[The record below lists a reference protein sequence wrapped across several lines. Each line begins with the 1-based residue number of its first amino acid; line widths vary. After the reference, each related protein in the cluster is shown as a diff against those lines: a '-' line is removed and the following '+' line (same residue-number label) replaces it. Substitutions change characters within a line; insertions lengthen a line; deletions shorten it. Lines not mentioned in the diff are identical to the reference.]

1 MVERVELGCLMCAQS
16 LTRSSFLRQLSEDGP
31 QSEVWEELCER
42 YGEWITRWCR
52 RWGAT
57 EPDAEDLTQETLLRV
72 YMHIQNYRHAG
83 PFSFRSWIRTVAR
96 TTWLMLLR
104 HRSRRP
110 VLQSFEAEGCSGIP
124 EGGMESRASVFHE
137 RLSSDALRMERQ
149 ELLAIAF
156 RRVQCRVSEQSWRVF
171 ELATLAGQGAEEVSR
186 VLGMSR
192 SSVHLANSRLRRMLR
207 EELELV
213 EGHGGSDG

>member
-1 MVERVELGCLMCAQS
+1 MSGQS
-16 LTRSSFLRQLSEDGP
+16 LTRSSFLRQLAEEDP
-31 QSEVWEELCER
+31 QSEVWGELCER
-42 YGEWITRWCR
+42 YGAWIGRWCR
-52 RWGAT
+52 RWGAN
-57 EPDAEDLTQETLLRV
+57 ESDAEDLTQETLLRV
-72 YMHIQNYRHAG
+72 YMHIQTYRHAG

-110 VLQSFEAEGCSGIP
+110 ILQSLGVEGYGGTLV
-124 EGGMESRASVFHE
+124 EGVESRGSVFHE
-137 RLSSDALRMERQ
+137 QLSSDALRIEHQ

-156 RRVQCRVSEQSWRVF
+156 RRVQRRVSEQSWRVF
-171 ELATLAGQGAEEVSR
+171 ELSTLAGQDAEDVAR

-192 SSVHLANSRLRRMLR
+192 SGVHLANSRLRRMLR
-207 EELELV
+207 EELELA